1 MTATLPNAATPRLDA
16 EHPAQRIEYRDS
28 DHSYRLRNTCVSC
41 IGVGRVP
48 GAREGTTKQC
58 GKCNG
63 EGVRFERVP
72 SVTTILA
79 ELNKPALVGW
89 AAKMGA
95 EAARARL
102 VQEASDLG
110 AYEHTMTVDLMLAIA
125 DEVHELALNAHR
137 DVKDESADIGTAVHD
152 WIEQYVSLREGVP
165 LPEDPD
171 VRPACEAFIDWWLE
185 AGYTIEA
192 TERIVVDT
200 RARYAGRFDLIVRD
214 RRGLLYVLDIKTSNS
229 IYLEHVL
236 QCAAYATA
244 LRQETGESVA
254 GTLVV
259 WCHKDGRPVRTVA
272 RTPRQYRS
280 DFRVFAALLGVYEH
294 RKLLGGELRKLAK
307 ESAIAAD
314 PTTVPFL

>member
-28 DHSYRLRNTCVSC
+28 DHSYRLRNTCATC

-48 GAREGTTKQC
+48 GAREGTTKAC
-58 GKCNG
+58 GKCKG

-79 ELNKPALVGW
+79 ELNKPALVSW

-95 EAARARL
+95 DAL
-102 VQEASDLG
+102 VAEFTTRMDAYGGMTYPLSRTDLDELH
-110 AYEHTMTVDLMLAIA
+110 ALIA
-125 DEVHELALNAHR
+125 NAHR

-152 WIEQYVSLREGVP
+152 WIEQYVVYPDHTP
-165 LPEDPD
+165 LPQNPD
-171 VRPACEAFIDWWLE
+171 ARPACEAFIDWWAD

-229 IYLEHVL
+229 VYLEHVL

-272 RTPRQYRS
+272 RTPRQYRA

-314 PTTVPFL
+314 PTTVPFR